1 MRLLAFQKNGSQ
13 HIGALDGEEVVDLSI
28 VAPEVP
34 GELVNIIEGGDACLK
49 QIAEAVASAGEDARI
64 PLRDIDW
71 LPPTRKAGKIICL
84 GLNYAAHAAEGG
96 HDRPEYPSF
105 FMRGNSSL
113 VAHEKPIFRPL
124 ASETLDYEA
133 ELVAIVGKRAK
144 HVKQDEALDY
154 IWGYSVF
161 NEASIREYQRK
172 TAQWT
177 IGKNF
182 DNTGGFGP
190 IVVTADEL
198 PPGAAGLKIESRI
211 GSEILQSANTSDM
224 MWPVA
229 KTIAT
234 LSEFTTLE
242 PGDLI
247 AMGTPPGVGHAKKPP
262 RWLRPGETIEVEIEG
277 IGICA
282 NPVVAEEDLLELRD
296 AG

>member
-1 MRLLAFQKNGSQ
+1 MRLLAFDKNGSQ
-13 HIGALDGEEVVDLSI
+13 HIGVLTGEEVIDLSI
-28 VAPEVP
+28 AAPSLP
-34 GELVNIIEGGDACLK
+34 KELVEIIEGGEHTLK
-49 QIAEAVASAGEDARI
+49 QIREAITSESAASRI
-64 PLRDIDW
+64 AITDIDW

-113 VAHEKPIFRPL
+113 VAHEKPILRPL

-144 HVKQDEALDY
+144 HIKQDDALDY

-161 NEASIREYQRK
+161 NEASIRQYQRK

-198 PPGAAGLKIESRI
+198 PPGADGLKIQTRLNGEV
-211 GSEILQSANTSDM
+211 LQDATTDM
-224 MWPVA
+224 MLFNV
-229 KTIAT
+229 KETVELLTECLT
-234 LSEFTTLE
+234 LD

-247 AMGTPPGVGHAKKPP
+247 VMGTPSGVGHARKPP
-262 RWLRPGETIEVEIEG
+262 LWMKAGDTCEIEIEK
-277 IGICA
+277 IGILR
-282 NPVVAEEDLLELRD
+282 NPIENEVL
-296 AG
+296 

>member
-1 MRLLAFQKNGSQ
+1 MRLLAFHNNGEQ
-13 HIGALDGEEVVDLSI
+13 RIGLLQGDQVVDLSI
-28 VAPEVP
+28 AAPDLP
-34 GELVNIIEGGDACLK
+34 SELVEIIEGGNDCLK
-49 QIAEAVASAGEDARI
+49 MIKTAQEGANPESHVPIDK
-64 PLRDIDW
+64 LDW

-113 VAHEKPIFRPL
+113 VAHEKPIIRPI

-133 ELVAIVGKRAK
+133 ELVAIVGKKAK
-144 HVKQDEALDY
+144 HVKQEDALDY

-161 NEASIREYQRK
+161 NEASIRQYQRK

-198 PPGAAGLKIESRI
+198 PPGADGLQIQTRLNGEV
-211 GSEILQSANTSDM
+211 LQNATTDM
-224 MWPVA
+224 MLFNV
-229 KTIAT
+229 KETIELLT
-234 LSEFTTLE
+234 ECLTLE
-242 PGDLI
+242 PGDLLV
-247 AMGTPPGVGHAKKPP
+247 MGTPSGVGHARKPP
-262 RWLRPGETIEVEIEG
+262 LWMKAGDICEIEIEN
-277 IGICA
+277 IGILR
-282 NPVVAEEDLLELRD
+282 NPIEDEIL
-296 AG
+296 

>member
-1 MRLLAFQKNGSQ
+1 MRLLAFNKNGSQ
-13 HIGALDGEEVVDLSI
+13 HIGVLTGEEVIDLSI
-28 VAPEVP
+28 AAPSLP
-34 GELVNIIEGGDACLK
+34 KELVEIIEGGENTLK
-49 QIAEAVASAGEDARI
+49 QIREAITSESAASRMAI
-64 PLRDIDW
+64 TDIDW

-113 VAHEKPIFRPL
+113 VAHEKPILRPL

-144 HVKQDEALDY
+144 HIKQDDALDY

-161 NEASIREYQRK
+161 NEASIRQYQRK

-198 PPGAAGLKIESRI
+198 PPGADGLKIQTRLNGEV
-211 GSEILQSANTSDM
+211 LQDATTDM
-224 MWPVA
+224 MLFNV
-229 KTIAT
+229 KETVELLT
-234 LSEFTTLE
+234 ECLTLE

-247 AMGTPPGVGHAKKPP
+247 VMGTPSGVGHARKPP
-262 RWLRPGETIEVEIEG
+262 LWMKAGDTCEIEIEK
-277 IGICA
+277 IGILR
-282 NPVVAEEDLLELRD
+282 NPIENEVL
-296 AG
+296 

>member
-49 QIAEAVASAGEDARI
+49 QIAEAVASASEYARI

-71 LPPTRKAGKIICL
+71 LPPTRNAGKIICL

-113 VAHEKPIFRPL
+113 VAHEKPIVRPL

-198 PPGAAGLKIESRI
+198 PPGADGLKIQTRLNGEV
-211 GSEILQSANTSDM
+211 LQDATTDM
-224 MWPVA
+224 MLFNV
-229 KTIAT
+229 KETVELLT
-234 LSEFTTLE
+234 ECLTLE
-242 PGDLI
+242 PGDLLV
-247 AMGTPPGVGHAKKPP
+247 MGTPSGVGHARKPP
-262 RWLRPGETIEVEIEG
+262 LWMKAGDTCEIE
-277 IGICA
+277 IENIA
-282 NPVVAEEDLLELRD
+282 ILRNPIENETAP
-296 AG
+296 

>member
-1 MRLLAFQKNGSQ
+1 MRLLAFNKNGSQ
-13 HIGALDGEEVVDLSI
+13 HIGVLTGEEVIDLSI
-28 VAPEVP
+28 AAPSLP
-34 GELVNIIEGGDACLK
+34 KELVEIIEGGEHTLK
-49 QIAEAVASAGEDARI
+49 QIREAITSESAASRI
-64 PLRDIDW
+64 AITDIDW

-113 VAHEKPIFRPL
+113 VAHEKPILRPL

-144 HVKQDEALDY
+144 HIKQDDALDY

-161 NEASIREYQRK
+161 NEASIRQYQRK

-198 PPGAAGLKIESRI
+198 PPGADGLKIQTRLNGEV
-211 GSEILQSANTSDM
+211 LQDATTDM
-224 MWPVA
+224 MLFNV
-229 KTIAT
+229 KETVELLT
-234 LSEFTTLE
+234 ECLTLE

-247 AMGTPPGVGHAKKPP
+247 VMGTPSGVGHARKPP
-262 RWLRPGETIEVEIEG
+262 LWMKAGDTCEIEIEK
-277 IGICA
+277 IGILR
-282 NPVVAEEDLLELRD
+282 NPIENEVL
-296 AG
+296 

>member
-198 PPGAAGLKIESRI
+198 PPGADGLKIQTRLNGEV
-211 GSEILQSANTSDM
+211 LQDATTDM
-224 MWPVA
+224 MLFNV
-229 KTIAT
+229 KETVELLT
-234 LSEFTTLE
+234 ECLTLE
-242 PGDLI
+242 PGDLLV
-247 AMGTPPGVGHAKKPP
+247 MGTPSGVGHARKPP
-262 RWLRPGETIEVEIEG
+262 LWMKAGDTCEIE
-277 IGICA
+277 IENIA
-282 NPVVAEEDLLELRD
+282 ILRNPIENETAP
-296 AG
+296 

>member
-28 VAPEVP
+28 VAPDVP
-34 GELVNIIEGGDACLK
+34 GELVYIIEGGDDCLK

-113 VAHEKPIFRPL
+113 VAHEKPIVRPL

-198 PPGAAGLKIESRI
+198 PPGADGLKIQTRLNGEV
-211 GSEILQSANTSDM
+211 LQDATTDM
-224 MWPVA
+224 MLFNV
-229 KTIAT
+229 KETVELLT
-234 LSEFTTLE
+234 ECLTLE
-242 PGDLI
+242 PGDLLV
-247 AMGTPPGVGHAKKPP
+247 MGTPSGVGHARKPP
-262 RWLRPGETIEVEIEG
+262 LWMKAGDTCEIE
-277 IGICA
+277 IENIA
-282 NPVVAEEDLLELRD
+282 ILRNPIENETAP
-296 AG
+296 